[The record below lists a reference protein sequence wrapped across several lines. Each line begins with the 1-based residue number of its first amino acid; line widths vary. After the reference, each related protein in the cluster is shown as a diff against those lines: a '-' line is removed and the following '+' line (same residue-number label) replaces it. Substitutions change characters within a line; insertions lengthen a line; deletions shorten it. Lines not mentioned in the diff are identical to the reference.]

1 MIAIARSKVARTSP
15 TLPPSA
21 MNASAKVLAPA
32 ALLPRALDDDAD
44 VVEGGGDRSV
54 RLVHG
59 DANAPDLRVM
69 VQHRLGAG
77 AGGASHQPIAA
88 RAERVRRRLHHLV
101 VGDGVLEHVAA
112 RGFGKRDI

>member
-1 MIAIARSKVARTSP
+1 MIAIAWSKVAGTSP

-21 MNASAKVLAPA
+21 MNASAKALTPA
-32 ALLPRALDDDAD
+32 ALSIALSPGALDDDTD
-44 VVEGGGDRSV
+44 VVEGGGDRGV

-69 VQHRLGAG
+69 LQHRLGDG
-77 AGGASHQPIAA
+77 AGGCLHQPITA

-101 VGDGVLEHVAA
+101 VGHGV
-112 RGFGKRDI
+112 